1 MTLSC
6 TVGIPNMRVPP
17 FGFGMSTLRTGLGM
31 YLPCLMWSQMLSPCF
46 RKCSGNSSTV
56 ILSTPGAPLFIVKA
70 QFTAKHALLDEE
82 AKKRHCISKGG
93 LQRKLWKTTLEVGAS
108 ILNCHWLTVQERT
121 LRELRNRPFYEKLNP
136 AERYY
141 LACLLTDTDNFF
153 FDMLD
158 GKTPLPKALPNCT
171 STVTNPTGL
180 AFIARV
186 RFWKNHKRVPHRSA
200 NRSCMLTNECYSII
214 YDKKRNKFL
223 RIITNKPRRRLS
235 IPISPHVKISRTIE
249 LVRDSGKFYLHI
261 PQQIKMKALQ
271 NIPKTSPSRQQ
282 RNRKTKYCVALD
294 SGFTEVFVDDRG
306 NFYGSDFG
314 KITTA
319 TAIEIDE
326 KIRKRNKL
334 LSVLSK
340 TSDCKK
346 RHHILKY
353 NLRTKK
359 TICRGKKTQTTVENI
374 Y

>member
-214 YDKKRNKFL
+214 YDKKRK
-223 RIITNKPRRRLS
+223 
-235 IPISPHVKISRTIE
+235 
-249 LVRDSGKFYLHI
+249 
-261 PQQIKMKALQ
+261 
-271 NIPKTSPSRQQ
+271 
-282 RNRKTKYCVALD
+282 
-294 SGFTEVFVDDRG
+294 
-306 NFYGSDFG
+306 
-314 KITTA
+314 
-319 TAIEIDE
+319 
-326 KIRKRNKL
+326 
-334 LSVLSK
+334 
-340 TSDCKK
+340 
-346 RHHILKY
+346 
-353 NLRTKK
+353 
-359 TICRGKKTQTTVENI
+359 
-374 Y
+374 

>member
-1 MTLSC
+1 MPES
-6 TVGIPNMRVPP
+6 GS
-17 FGFGMSTLRTGLGM
+17 GRTTNV
-31 YLPCLMWSQMLSPCF
+31 CLTGAPTGHACSQM
-46 RKCSGNSSTV
+46 NAT
-56 ILSTPGAPLFIVKA
+56 ALF
-70 QFTAKHALLDEE
+70 TT
-82 AKKRHCISKGG
+82 KKG
-93 LQRKLWKTTLEVGAS
+93 
-108 ILNCHWLTVQERT
+108 
-121 LRELRNRPFYEKLNP
+121 
-136 AERYY
+136 
-141 LACLLTDTDNFF
+141 
-153 FDMLD
+153 
-158 GKTPLPKALPNCT
+158 
-171 STVTNPTGL
+171 
-180 AFIARV
+180 
-186 RFWKNHKRVPHRSA
+186 
-200 NRSCMLTNECYSII
+200 
-214 YDKKRNKFL
+214 NKFL

-326 KIRKRNKL
+326 KISKRNKL

-359 TICRGKKTQTTVENI
+359 LFAEAKKTQTTVENI

>member
-1 MTLSC
+1 MPES
-6 TVGIPNMRVPP
+6 GS
-17 FGFGMSTLRTGLGM
+17 GRTTNV
-31 YLPCLMWSQMLSPCF
+31 CLTGAPTGHACSQM
-46 RKCSGNSSTV
+46 NAT
-56 ILSTPGAPLFIVKA
+56 ALF
-70 QFTAKHALLDEE
+70 TT
-82 AKKRHCISKGG
+82 KKG
-93 LQRKLWKTTLEVGAS
+93 
-108 ILNCHWLTVQERT
+108 
-121 LRELRNRPFYEKLNP
+121 
-136 AERYY
+136 
-141 LACLLTDTDNFF
+141 
-153 FDMLD
+153 
-158 GKTPLPKALPNCT
+158 
-171 STVTNPTGL
+171 
-180 AFIARV
+180 
-186 RFWKNHKRVPHRSA
+186 
-200 NRSCMLTNECYSII
+200 
-214 YDKKRNKFL
+214 NKFL

-235 IPISPHVKISRTIE
+235 IPISPNVKISRTIE

-359 TICRGKKTQTTVENI
+359 LFAEAKKHKLRLRTYIDQSIYKLFRTNPADVYLVESLSRNFEPLNKSRRLNLLLTTWRRGLVAERLELLAFKHNVDIVHIPASYTSQRCPHCSYVHKKNRKGNIFKCQHCQHTGHADRNAALNILLAAHDVNINRSLSKSDIDTIYRNEYLSYCQTHQQQPMI
-374 Y
+374 R